1 MSLRLPR
8 TLFGKLL
15 LSYLA
20 VALVTLL
27 AVGITTSRLFAG
39 FYYSFKEKELLEQ
52 GRHLAQALQG
62 SSGTA
67 RQNLRLLATYLRDA
81 PGSRL
86 VVLDRTD
93 LTPGA
98 NQMQPGRAPPLLDAA
113 TSLKILRGEPVS
125 GRVPT
130 SRFGQDILRAAI
142 PLKDQGQVTGALVI
156 FTPLAD
162 ITATIRAVQR
172 LIVSA
177 AGIAVLFATVLGF
190 YLSRSISRPL
200 KEMSRISLAM
210 AEGDFKQQVPVTS
223 GDEVGQLAQNF
234 NDLAITLDNTI
245 GALRQEKSKIENIL
259 ANMSEGVIAV
269 DQEGRVLF
277 SNPGV
282 RRTLGTSCGA
292 ILEGVP
298 IGDLGFP
305 ELAELFAEVLERKE
319 SRSGELVL
327 NDGKTCVITHVTPLV
342 KPGESVGG
350 AVAVLE
356 DITELKQVEQLRR
369 DFVANVSHELRTPLT
384 AIQGFVEALLDE
396 VACDP
401 KQYLNVIYQET
412 LRLKALIDD
421 ILELSLLQSGR
432 AKWELNAVDVLDLFE
447 RVLFKLSEQISAK
460 SLQVKQDVPHDLPFL
475 LANEDRVEQVL
486 VNFLSNA
493 IRYSPPGT
501 TISLRAFAGAGNIT
515 VAVEDQGPGIPA
527 EELPHI
533 WERFYRVEK
542 SRSRALGGTGLG
554 LAIAK
559 EIIEA
564 HGGQVG
570 VTSEVGRGSNFW
582 FTLPAAPEVPG
593 TWEAFPGARH

>member
-1 MSLRLPR
+1 MRLKSPR

-39 FYYSFKEKELLEQ
+39 FYYSVKEKELLQQ
-52 GRHLAQALQG
+52 GQQVAQALQT
-62 SSGTA
+62 SIGTA
-67 RQNLRLLATYLRDA
+67 RENLRVWGSHLRNL

-86 VVLDRTD
+86 VVLERAD
-93 LTPGA
+93 LAPGA
-98 NQMQPGRAPPLLDAA
+98 DPRPPGRPPPLLDPA
-113 TSLKILRGEPVS
+113 TSLKVLRGEPAS
-125 GRVPT
+125 GRVPA
-130 SRFGQDILRAAI
+130 SPFGQDILRAVI
-142 PLKDQGQVTGALVI
+142 PLKDRGEVTGALVI

-162 ITATIRAVQR
+162 IAATIRAVQR

-177 AGIAVLFATVLGF
+177 AGIAVLFATLLGF

-200 KEMSRISLAM
+200 KEMGRISLAM
-210 AEGDFKQQVPVTS
+210 AEGNFKQQVPVTS
-223 GDEVGQLAQNF
+223 HDEVGQLAQNF
-234 NDLAITLDNTI
+234 NDLAVALDRTI
-245 GALRQEKSKIENIL
+245 GALRQEKRKIEDIL

-269 DQEGRVLF
+269 DQEGRILF

-282 RRTLGTSCGA
+282 ARNLGTACGA
-292 ILEGVP
+292 VLQGAP
-298 IGDLGFP
+298 IGSLGCP
-305 ELAELFAEVLERKE
+305 ELAELFADVLKCKE

-327 NDGKTCVITHVTPLV
+327 NGGKTCVITHVTPLV
-342 KPGESVGG
+342 EPGEAVSG

-356 DITELKQVEQLRR
+356 DVTELKQVDQLRR

-396 VACDP
+396 VTRDP
-401 KQYLNVIYQET
+401 KQYLEVIYQET
-412 LRLKALIDD
+412 LRLKALIND
-421 ILELSLLQSGR
+421 ILELSLLQSGQP
-432 AKWELNAVDVLDLFE
+432 KWDLNAVDVADLFG
-447 RVLFKLSEQISAK
+447 RVLFKLSEQVSAK
-460 SLQVKQDVPHDLPFL
+460 SLTVKQDVPPDLPFL

-486 VNFLSNA
+486 VNFLTNA
-493 IRYSPPGT
+493 IRYSPPGS
-501 TISLRAFAGAGNIT
+501 TISLRAFSATGNIT

-527 EELPHI
+527 EDLPHI

-559 EIIEA
+559 EIIET
-564 HGGQVG
+564 HGGRVG
-570 VTSEVGRGSNFW
+570 VTSEVGRGSTFW
-582 FTLPAAPEVPG
+582 FTLPAVPED
-593 TWEAFPGARH
+593 